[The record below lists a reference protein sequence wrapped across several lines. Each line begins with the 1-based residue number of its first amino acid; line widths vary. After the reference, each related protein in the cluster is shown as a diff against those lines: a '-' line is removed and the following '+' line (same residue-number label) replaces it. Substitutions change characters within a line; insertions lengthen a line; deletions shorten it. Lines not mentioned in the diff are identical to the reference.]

1 MNVTGKHSTPL
12 GVYLLS
18 ALFLLFATGMLYYT
32 ITVPSYLFIAIVTIP
47 LFIYMGIGLIKQW
60 PRVKQTIIIVAILL
74 FAGALVDI
82 TTVLFLEG
90 TDKIFNFTDVLGIVV
105 RLTLFPGVQLY
116 FRQEEVRSYFEPAT

>member
-105 RLTLFPGVQLY
+105 RLTLFPAVQLY